1 MSAPTG
7 SSSVP
12 QPSTAQPS
20 AAFPS
25 APELPHIALIGN
37 PNTGKSSV
45 FNGLTGLRQKVGNYP
60 GVTVERKLGTMHLGS
75 RPCVL
80 IDLPGTYSLSACSP
94 DERVVVDALCGHI
107 RNLPAPDLVVCVV
120 EAANLKRNLFL
131 PMQVAQTGVPMVI
144 ALNLWDE
151 AQAKGIRIDVEK
163 LSQRLGVAVVP
174 TVARSGAGFAQL
186 RQAMEA
192 ALNAAPGSQRLA
204 PPRWPQIVD
213 YATDAILAA
222 AKGHTDVALSRM
234 EAMRILFD
242 ANSAVL
248 ERVNTPAAQA
258 AVRHAVEAG
267 RAALRAVGC
276 NPMAA
281 EALLVY
287 AHLDTLLDGV
297 VQTGV
302 GAKRQFSDA
311 IDRLLVHR
319 FWGLL
324 LFLGLMYVVFQAV
337 YTWAGPLIDA
347 VGSAQEWL
355 QGVALEYIPESMP
368 VLQSLVGSGLIEGV
382 GAFVVFL
389 PQILI
394 LFFFIAL
401 LEDTGY
407 MARAAF
413 LMDKL
418 FGWCGLNGKS
428 FVPMLSSY
436 ACAIPGIMATRTI
449 EDPKARTIT
458 ALLAP
463 FMSCSARLPVYVLII
478 GAFVE
483 PVYGA
488 WVAGLVL
495 FAMHF
500 VGLAV
505 AIPLAWLLSRWVLR
519 TRAQP
524 FVLEMP
530 PYRFPRARDV
540 LYRIWMAGK
549 EFVVRAGTVILAMTV
564 IIWALLYFPHPEAL
578 PEKVQAEFVAHKA
591 ALAAAEN
598 AATVSDST
606 AAFGFAS
613 ASTPAVAAPSNSAS
627 AAESVSASTAAL
639 ETLLE
644 SGEGEQAD
652 ALRAELEA
660 AIDSAYIEQSF
671 MGRAGK
677 FMQPLFA
684 PAGYDWKITVALLS
698 SFPAREV
705 VVTTLGVIYSLGG
718 DVDEESGGLREALAR
733 ATWADGPHKGQPVF
747 TLPTALSLMVFFAL
761 CMQCGST
768 VIVLARQLSWRWAAF
783 SFVSMT
789 CLAWVCAVLV
799 YQIGSLF

>member
-1 MSAPTG
+1 MSAT
-7 SSSVP
+7 
-12 QPSTAQPS
+12 
-20 AAFPS
+20 AFPS
-25 APELPHIALIGN
+25 AAPTPVSAPAKTSQRLPHIALIGN

-45 FNGLTGLRQKVGNYP
+45 FNALTGLRQKVGNYP
-60 GVTVERKLGTMHLGS
+60 GVTVEKKLGTLHLGG
-75 RPCVL
+75 RNCVL
-80 IDLPGTYSLSACSP
+80 IDLPGTYSLSANSP
-94 DERVVVDALCGHI
+94 DERVVVDALSGHMHG
-107 RNLPAPDLVVCVV
+107 LPALDLVVCVV

-151 AQAKGIRIDVEK
+151 AQAKGIQIDVEA

-174 TVARSGAGFAQL
+174 TVARRGEGFVPLRKAMLAALGAAPRAHCL
-186 RQAMEA
+186 RPPLWPHCVREAVAAILRSAAGSTAVPLTPMEA
-192 ALNAAPGSQRLA
+192 Q
-204 PPRWPQIVD
+204 
-213 YATDAILAA
+213 
-222 AKGHTDVALSRM
+222 
-234 EAMRILFD
+234 RILFD

-248 ERVNTPAAQA
+248 NRVRGAGART
-258 AVRHAVEAG
+258 AVQEAVKDG
-267 RAALRAVGC
+267 RAALRGEGY

-281 EALLVY
+281 EALLTYDHV
-287 AHLDTLLDGV
+287 DKLLRGV
-297 VQTGV
+297 VQTSGN
-302 GAKRQFSDA
+302 GKRRFSDA

-337 YTWAGPLIDA
+337 YTWASPLIDA
-347 VGSAQEWL
+347 IGVMQERAVGF
-355 QGVALEYIPESMP
+355 ALNAIPASMP
-368 VLQSLVGSGLIEGV
+368 VLQSLVTSGLIEGV

-458 ALLAP
+458 ALIAP

-478 GAFVE
+478 GAFIE
-483 PVYGA
+483 PTYGA

-500 VGLAV
+500 VGLGV
-505 AIPLAWLLSRWVLR
+505 AIPLAWVLSRWVLR
-519 TRAQP
+519 TRPQP

-530 PYRFPRARDV
+530 PYRFPRGRDV
-540 LYRIWMAGK
+540 LYRIWGAGK
-549 EFVVRAGTVILAMTV
+549 EFVIRAGTVILAMTV
-564 IIWALLYFPHPEAL
+564 IIWALLYFPHSES
-578 PEKVQAEFVAHKA
+578 V
-591 ALAAAEN
+591 AEN
-598 AATVSDST
+598 AQARFIAEQQVSE
-606 AAFGFAS
+606 GRS
-613 ASTPAVAAPSNSAS
+613 ASLLATEGEMTQWQRSANGQLPASEQRPANGQPTESAAPLN
-627 AAESVSASTAAL
+627 AAQLEAL
-639 ETLLE
+639 IANGQGDT
-644 SGEGEQAD
+644 AD

-660 AIDSAYIEQSF
+660 AVASAYIEQSYI
-671 MGRAGK
+671 GRAGK
-677 FMQPLFA
+677 FMQPVFA
-684 PAGYDWKITVALLS
+684 PAGYDWKLTVALLS

-718 DVDEESGGLREALAR
+718 EVDEESGGLRAALANAVWTGGAR
-733 ATWADGPHKGQPVF
+733 EGQPVF

-768 VIVLARQLSWRWAAF
+768 VIVLARQLSWRWAAL
-783 SFVSMT
+783 SFFFMT
-789 CLAWVCAVLV
+789 ALAWVSAVLV
-799 YQIGSLF
+799 YQLGSLL